1 MTRPNNDFYQPVPGL
16 EVPRFAGAATFMRL
30 PIVKLED
37 AGDVDI
43 GLIGVPWDGG
53 TTNRPGPRHGPR
65 QMRDQSSMIRQ
76 MHHLTKVEPFKLANV
91 ADLGDAP
98 VNPADLM
105 DAMARVEGFYTKV
118 KAAGIVP
125 LSAGGDHLCTL
136 PILRALGRDNPVGM
150 VQFDAHSDLWDS
162 YFHGSKFT
170 HGTPFA
176 RAIEEGVLDPKRT
189 VQIGLR
195 GGLYD
200 WSDREFGEKHGVTM
214 IDIETAMA
222 DGLEET
228 MKRAR
233 DIIGDDE
240 TYVTFDID
248 CLDPAFAPGTG
259 TPEVGGFSTREA
271 LFMLRK
277 LRGANLIGA
286 DVVEVSPPF
295 DPSGYTAL
303 AGVTMMFELLCNM
316 AERV

>member
-1 MTRPNNDFYQPVPGL
+1 MTRPNNSFYQPIPGL
-16 EVPRFAGAATFMRL
+16 EVPRFAGVATFMRL
-30 PIVKLED
+30 PQVKLDE

-65 QMRDQSSMIRQ
+65 QMRDASAMIRAV
-76 MHHLTKVEPFKLANV
+76 HHQLKIEPFRLANV

-105 DAMARVEGFYTKV
+105 DALGRIETFYNKV
-118 KAAGIVP
+118 KAAGIRP
-125 LSAGGDHLCTL
+125 LSAGGDHLCSL
-136 PILRALGRDNPVGM
+136 PILRALGKDKPVGM
-150 VQFDAHSDLWDS
+150 IQFDAHSDLWDS

-200 WSDREFGEKHGVTM
+200 WSDREFGAKHGVTM
-214 IDIETAMA
+214 IDIEEALA
-222 DGLEET
+222 NGLDKTIE
-228 MKRAR
+228 RAR
-233 DIIGDDE
+233 EIVGDGD

-259 TPEVGGFSTREA
+259 TPEAGGFSTREA
-271 LFMLRK
+271 QAMLRG
-277 LRGANLIGA
+277 LRGLNIIGA

-303 AGVTMMFELLCNM
+303 AGVTMMFELLCIM